1 MRVHIATLVGLVL
14 PMLVGCAATR
24 DCSHG
29 NYVTVREARPAEL
42 ASALLFDPRPARYDA
57 QAFAQRSDWPSAVGY
72 YSPGQVIYY
81 NERFVDYQGRGWGAF
96 SGDSLGTYRRADSYK
111 VGVGYR

>member
-1 MRVHIATLVGLVL
+1 MWLRITMLVGFVL
-14 PMLVGCAATR
+14 PVLAGCAATR
-24 DCSHG
+24 ECCHR
-29 NYVTVREARPAEL
+29 NYVVVREARPAEL
-42 ASALLFDPRPARYDA
+42 ASALLFDPTPARYDA
-57 QAFAQRSDWPSAVGY
+57 QAFAQRSDWPSAFGY
-72 YSPGQVIYY
+72 YSPGQVTYY